1 MAGLDSRLVMGAT
14 LFATPDMK
22 GGGTSLPGIA
32 LLVVVVLVVVVG
44 LVLGRFSRPGP
55 SDPNDGEGWG
65 NGPRGPE
72 PQGPERPR
80 GGIPLDDAAPAPVR
94 LRAKAG
100 SQTCCQAGETTRSRA
115 RPAAGAHS
123 HPELIECGRREPDQ
137 LSLDLIIT
145 GALSCPSMS

>member
-94 LRAKAG
+94 LR
-100 SQTCCQAGETTRSRA
+100 GEGRLADLLPRRA
-115 RPAAGAHS
+115 RRPA
-123 HPELIECGRREPDQ
+123 REPDRPPAPTR
-137 LSLDLIIT
+137 I
-145 GALSCPSMS
+145 PS